1 MGLEISANSN
11 CDHTSWGRNG
21 TIAVV
26 DERKKPDGFVYGIGT
41 RRGMPLAWVDY
52 TRSHWIRG
60 WIFTLCYGNVQK
72 LRGYCGNHSISQL
85 FGRRFWN
92 GSYNF
97 LQEEGKRPDSICPI
111 LIGGVG
117 GLYDATAGG
126 RIMIRHKR
134 MHKGS
139 FTIEA
144 SIYIPILLF
153 LIANVLS
160 IGIHFFQEA
169 KGRSENPEIK
179 CLDIVK
185 EFYNYQILEEI
196 KEEIKE
202 EIEGD

>member
-1 MGLEISANSN
+1 
-11 CDHTSWGRNG
+11 
-21 TIAVV
+21 
-26 DERKKPDGFVYGIGT
+26 
-41 RRGMPLAWVDY
+41 
-52 TRSHWIRG
+52 
-60 WIFTLCYGNVQK
+60 
-72 LRGYCGNHSISQL
+72 
-85 FGRRFWN
+85 
-92 GSYNF
+92 
-97 LQEEGKRPDSICPI
+97 
-111 LIGGVG
+111 
-117 GLYDATAGG
+117 
-126 RIMIRHKR
+126 MIRHKR

-153 LIANVLS
+153 LMANVLS

>member
-11 CDHTSWGRNG
+11 CGHISGGRNG
-21 TIAVV
+21 TIVV
-26 DERKKPDGFVYGIGT
+26 ADERKRFDGFVYGIGT
-41 RRGMPLAWVDY
+41 RLGMPWAWVDY

-72 LRGYCGNHSISQL
+72 LRGYCGDYSISQL
-85 FGRRFWN
+85 FGTCFWN

-97 LQEEGKRPDSICPI
+97 FQEEGKRPDSIRPI

-153 LIANVLS
+153 LMTNVLS